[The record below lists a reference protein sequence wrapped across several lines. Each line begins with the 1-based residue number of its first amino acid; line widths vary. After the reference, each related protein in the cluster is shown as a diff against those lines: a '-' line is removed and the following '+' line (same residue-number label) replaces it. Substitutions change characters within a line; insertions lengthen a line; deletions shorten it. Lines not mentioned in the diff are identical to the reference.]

1 MTLRSQF
8 SKTVID
14 LMEADAKVILALG
27 DIGVHSFKL
36 AFERWPDRCYNLGIC
51 ESASVDLCAGLAM
64 GGFFPIYSS
73 IDSFVT
79 RRAHE
84 AIFIGFGL
92 QRLPGMFVTV
102 GGGADYRLLGPTH
115 TCENGA
121 VLMGQIPGMHTRLP
135 ITEANVDLAI
145 RSAVQK
151 RQLSYIRL
159 EESLAVALDDNVVPL
174 HLGASNGHAIPAGA
188 DG

>member
-1 MTLRSQF
+1 VTLRSQF
-8 SKTVID
+8 AKTVIEI
-14 LMEADAKVILALG
+14 MEKDSGVVLALG
-27 DIGVHSFKL
+27 DIGVHLFKA
-36 AFERWPDRCYNLGIC
+36 AFERWPDRCYNFGIC
-51 ESASVDLCAGLAM
+51 ESASVDVCAGLAM
-64 GGFFPIYSS
+64 GGFYPIYSS

-92 QRLPGMFVTV
+92 QRLPGMFITV
-102 GGGADYRLLGPTH
+102 GGGADYRRLGPTH
-115 TCENGA
+115 MCENGA
-121 VLMGQIPGMHTRLP
+121 ALMGQIPGMHIRMPVTGAA
-135 ITEANVDLAI
+135 TSAAI
-145 RSAVQK
+145 SNAVSA

-174 HLGASNGHAIPAGA
+174 HLGANGHAVIAGA